1 MSEQIDDFD
10 LELPD
15 AYPEAIASNLD
26 QVASLLAEA
35 KRPLLF
41 LGGALHAQKA
51 YQEIEAFASRW
62 SIPVATTPGGKGVI
76 RSDHPLHLGPYGLG
90 GNALTEAYLREG
102 VDLMIVVGDQLSD
115 LEIPG
120 LSPALYPKHMVHFDY
135 APRFIGKALPI
146 PTTAVL
152 GSIRSNL
159 QALLKYTSPRTAR
172 EIFLSLSKASRPM
185 NPPAICAAKRS
196 WRCFAKNSLRIR
208 WFTGM
213 PATTRSMRSNILT
226 LSSRERFISKK
237 SMPLWDGPSVTPSGL
252 NSERRKERLPV

>member
-1 MSEQIDDFD
+1 M
-10 LELPD
+10 
-15 AYPEAIASNLD
+15 
-26 QVASLLAEA
+26 
-35 KRPLLF
+35 
-41 LGGALHAQKA
+41 
-51 YQEIEAFASRW
+51 EAFASRW

-159 QALLKYTSPRTAR
+159 QALLKYTSPRTAARDIPVVIESEPAYEPTGYLRGKEVMEVLR
-172 EIFLSLSKASRPM
+172 EELPPDTLVYGDAGVPLVLCDQIF
-185 NPPAICAAKRS
+185 
-196 WRCFAKNSLRIR
+196 
-208 WFTGM
+208 
-213 PATTRSMRSNILT
+213 
-226 LSSRERFISKK
+226 
-237 SMPLWDGPSVTPSGL
+237 
-252 NSERRKERLPV
+252 